1 MALISAHVTI
11 QGTRPMLWNHFGPDA
26 IPLETRE
33 KRGGKA
39 GNDPSEWQ
47 GKVLKT
53 AAGQLYVEPASIF
66 GCLRAGAKFTPRK
79 KSTLQPL
86 VGATVQVMDGRVLI
100 DRWMPKNLAD
110 LNQTGPVSLD
120 IRSVR
125 NPATGARNIRYRIA
139 ASVGWKATFEVCWDN
154 TVLSEEEMEAVARD
168 AGRLAG
174 LGDGR
179 TIGFG
184 RFEVLAF
191 KIMRNAKKQTTRRGV
206 GGH

>member
-1 MALISAHVTI
+1 MALITASITI
-11 QGTRPMLWNHFGPDA
+11 QGTRPILWNHFGADA

-47 GKVLKT
+47 RKVLT
-53 AAGQLYVEPASIF
+53 TSGGQLYVEPASVF

-86 VGATVQVMDGRVLI
+86 VGATVQVMDVRVLV
-100 DRWMPKNLAD
+100 DRWMPKNPAD
-110 LNQTGPVSLD
+110 LNKKGPVSLD
-120 IRSVR
+120 VRSVR

-139 ASVGWKATFEVCWDN
+139 AAAGWKATFVVCWDN

-184 RFEVLAF
+184 RFEIVAF
-191 KIMRNAKKQTTRRGV
+191 KVIGNAKEQTTHRGM